1 MLRKNFFSAAE
12 LAAIA
17 QDFRHAGLSPAEV
30 AMMSFAQKVIS
41 NTHAI
46 SEQDFDALHQHG
58 FSDAEI
64 FDIVL
69 AASARSFFTKT
80 IDSVGAVP
88 DEAYLALGPELV
100 ELLSMGRPFPLS

>member
-17 QDFRHAGLSPAEV
+17 RDFRHAGLSPAEV

-41 NTHAI
+41 DTHNI
-46 SEQDFDALHQHG
+46 NEGDFEEMRQHG
-58 FSDAEI
+58 LTDEEI
-64 FDIVL
+64 FDVVL

-100 ELLSMGRPFPLS
+100 QLLSIGRPFP